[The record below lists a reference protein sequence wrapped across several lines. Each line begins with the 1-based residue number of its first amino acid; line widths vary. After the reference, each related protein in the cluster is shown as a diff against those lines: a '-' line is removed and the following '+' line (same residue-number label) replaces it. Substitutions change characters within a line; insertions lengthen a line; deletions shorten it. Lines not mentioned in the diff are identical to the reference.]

1 MTEWQE
7 WACCTMA
14 LRVLVLGS
22 VSGKA
27 EAVEG
32 ARWICECQ
40 RLCVSNFRGSPED
53 PKTSRDLTRPHE
65 TSRDLPRPRE
75 TSRDLTRPPET
86 SRDVTRPH
94 ETSRDLPRP
103 RETSPGPRASFRALR
118 KT

>member
-32 ARWICECQ
+32 ARW
-40 RLCVSNFRGSPED
+40 
-53 PKTSRDLTRPHE
+53 
-65 TSRDLPRPRE
+65 
-75 TSRDLTRPPET
+75 
-86 SRDVTRPH
+86 
-94 ETSRDLPRP
+94 
-103 RETSPGPRASFRALR
+103 
-118 KT
+118 